1 MIPFLIEG
9 FIQGLAG
16 SLLAIGSLYLFFTLF
31 IAKFESSDLHIE
43 LLSTDIITYI
53 VIIGVSLGIAGSY
66 FSVFKYLKF
75 QN

>member
-16 SLLAIGSLYLFFTLF
+16 SLLALSALYLFFTVF
-31 IAKFESSDLHIE
+31 VAKFESTDLHIE
-43 LLSTDIITYI
+43 LLGTEVALYIIL
-53 VIIGVSLGIAGSY
+53 IGVSLGIAGSY